1 MAGQV
6 HGTTPGGTIHCIVI
20 VDVWNYFCQMA
31 INILKKEA
39 FFFFF
44 FDSERSTVIESS
56 RVDHVPDT
64 VLRALNASF
73 SVGC

>member
-44 FDSERSTVIESS
+44 FFLIQKE
-56 RVDHVPDT
+56 
-64 VLRALNASF
+64 AL
-73 SVGC
+73 